1 METEKEAL
9 IRAGGGSPPQPQ
21 RRFCPAARGQSR
33 PHCRVFRAA
42 VMAIGTLALVRG
54 GLRLYAATTMP
65 ASLTAA
71 TPPTT
76 PPAATHGSLSDSP
89 CLTPACII
97 AASDLLK
104 NLSPNYKELDPCTD
118 FEELVCG
125 GW

>member
-9 IRAGGGSPPQPQ
+9 IRAEGGSPPQPQ

-42 VMAIGTLALVRG
+42 VMAIGTLALVHG

-65 ASLTAA
+65 VSPTAA
-71 TPPTT
+71 A
-76 PPAATHGSLSDSP
+76 PAAAYGSLSDSP
-89 CLTPACII
+89 CLTPACIH
-97 AASDLLK
+97 AASDLLD